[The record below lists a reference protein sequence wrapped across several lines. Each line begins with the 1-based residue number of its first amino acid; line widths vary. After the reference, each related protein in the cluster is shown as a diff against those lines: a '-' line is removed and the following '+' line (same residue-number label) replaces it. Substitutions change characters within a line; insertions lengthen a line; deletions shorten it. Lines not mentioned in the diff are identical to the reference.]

1 MGAPVGSGTLD
12 ACMTALLSHT
22 NAVPDATLSMFT
34 GSATDLDN
42 LKSLQV
48 PTPFA
53 TITGA
58 SFEIRSTFTARP
70 VRVAAVIATDLQSA
84 AEISLSLLNGGTTV
98 SDGEPFVVT
107 NGTFITSGGQVYSVR
122 VMQTVDNRS
131 TILLTL
137 PADVTADEIRVTVTG
152 AASTTR
158 IGALWCGPAYEAPV
172 SAGWTM
178 QHEDYSLVSRVGA
191 TPWVNRRARVRNF
204 AASFA
209 PLTEAQAIGPDGI
222 QPLLHK
228 LGRSAPVLFVPSDAE
243 SRQRLAVYGL
253 LSTPGSVSHIE
264 AGWYR
269 SEIDVFEIGG

>member
-1 MGAPVGSGTLD
+1 
-12 ACMTALLSHT
+12 MTALLSHT

-34 GSATDLDN
+34 GSATNLDN

-48 PTPFA
+48 PVPFA
-53 TITGA
+53 TVTGT
-58 SFEIRSTFTARP
+58 SFEIRGTFSART
-70 VRVAAVIATDLQSA
+70 VRVAAVIATDLLST
-84 AEISLSLLNGGTTV
+84 AEISVSLLNGGSTV
-98 SDGEPFVVT
+98 SGTVPFVVT
-107 NGTFITSGGQVYSVR
+107 DGVFTLVGGEVYSVR
-122 VMQTVDNRS
+122 QLQTETVGSRS

-152 AASTTR
+152 AAATTR
-158 IGALWCGPAYEAPV
+158 IGSLWAGPAFAADGIQ
-172 SAGWTM
+172 AGWTVS
-178 QHEDYSLVSRVGA
+178 HEDFSLVTKVGA

-209 PLTEAQAIGPDGI
+209 PLTEAQGIGENGI
-222 QPLLHK
+222 QPLLHN

-264 AGWYR
+264 ASWYR
-269 SEIDVFEIGG
+269 AEIDVAEIGG